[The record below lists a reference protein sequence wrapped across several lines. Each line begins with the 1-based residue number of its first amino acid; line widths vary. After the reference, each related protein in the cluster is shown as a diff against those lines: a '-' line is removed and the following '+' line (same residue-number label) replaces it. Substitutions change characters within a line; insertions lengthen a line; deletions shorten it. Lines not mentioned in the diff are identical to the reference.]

1 MTKQTWRAEKLRAAN
16 KRRKEQ
22 QRVAHYTKLLHANKP
37 MTNSA
42 ESAVKA
48 EAEIKQESSC
58 EDSLSFWTRWAFCL
72 TIVFIVEA
80 VFDFAFAY
88 SDGDDL
94 TVAITLLGGLGF
106 ALFFALAGWWLKSEY
121 KFLNPWVIYDLL
133 VIGVAVIATIERYDA
148 WWQDP
153 EAIIMNVFSLS
164 LATFIAAVTD

>member
-1 MTKQTWRAEKLRAAN
+1 MTKQTWRIEKLRIAD

-22 QRVAHYTKLLHANKP
+22 QQVARCAKLLHANKL
-37 MTNSA
+37 MTNSV

-48 EAEIKQESSC
+48 ETKTKQESSD
-58 EDSLSFWTRWAFCL
+58 ESSLSFWTRWAFCL
-72 TIVFIVEA
+72 TIMFIVEA

-94 TVAITLLGGLGF
+94 TVVITLLGGLGF

-121 KFLNPWVIYDLL
+121 KFLNPWIIYDLL

-153 EAIIMNVFSLS
+153 EAIIMSVFSFS
-164 LATFIAAVTD
+164 IATFIAAVAD